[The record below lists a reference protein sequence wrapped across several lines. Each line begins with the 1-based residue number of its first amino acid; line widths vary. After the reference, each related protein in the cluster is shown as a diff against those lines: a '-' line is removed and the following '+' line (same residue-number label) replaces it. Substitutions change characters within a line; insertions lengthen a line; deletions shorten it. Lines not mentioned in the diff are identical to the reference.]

1 MRRFLALTLIA
12 VMAFGVVGLA
22 QDLGTRNNPIKMVL
36 VPSTHGEEILE
47 IGEQIAEALSG
58 LTGYYIE
65 AILQP
70 DYAAMVETFA
80 TSDGD
85 VFGFP
90 ASVQYLSIY
99 NRTNGEASV
108 RLASVRY
115 GATTY
120 YAGLYVRRD
129 SGMSSI
135 TDCAGKVWLATD
147 ELSTSGNVIPQLV
160 FDAWGIEPSEK
171 IFTGSHGPA
180 ITALVEGQGDF
191 ATCYYT
197 APGAPA
203 DWTGANWALGDDL
216 ERWLW
221 DPYNNAPYPAAIRGS
236 LRDVRGSIDDIYG
249 EETLLSE
256 YKCIALIGGEIPNDC
271 VTFAPGFPQDMEDAL
286 VQAIKDHIA
295 TDEGVALWND
305 DKFYEWT
312 EVAEIDDSYYDTLR
326 TAIGQPIP
334 DRD

>member
-1 MRRFLALTLIA
+1 MRKVLTLALA
-12 VMAFGVVGLA
+12 GVLLLGIMGMA
-22 QDLGTRNNPIKMVL
+22 QDIGTIQNPIKMVL
-36 VPSTHGEEILE
+36 VPSTHGAEILE
-47 IGEQIAEALSG
+47 IGEQIAEALFN

-90 ASVQYLSIY
+90 ASVQYLSIFE
-99 NRTNGEASV
+99 RTGGDVSV

-120 YAGLYVRRD
+120 YAGLYTRRD
-129 SGMSSI
+129 SGIDSVL
-135 TDCAGKVWLATD
+135 DCHGKKWLATD
-147 ELSTSGNVIPQLV
+147 ELSTSGNVIPTLV
-160 FDAWGIEPSEK
+160 FEAWGIEPSEK
-171 IFTGSHGPA
+171 VFTGTHGSA

-191 ATCYYT
+191 ATCYFS
-197 APGAPA
+197 APGAP
-203 DWTGANWALGDDL
+203 DGVDDVWELGDNL

-221 DPYNNAPYPAAIRGS
+221 NPYNNAPYLETLRGS
-236 LRDVRGSIDDIYG
+236 LRDVRGSIDDIYSF
-249 EETLLSE
+249 ETLLYNYE
-256 YKCIALIGGEIPNDC
+256 CVALIGGAIPNDC
-271 VTFAPGFPQDMEDAL
+271 VAFGPDFPEDIEDVL

-295 TDEGVALWND
+295 TEAGLALWND

-312 EVAEIDDSYYDTLR
+312 EVAEITDAFYDGLR
-326 TAIGQPIP
+326 AAIGMPIP
-334 DRD
+334 AR

>member
-1 MRRFLALTLIA
+1 VALIA
-12 VMAFGVVGLA
+12 LVVIGLIGFA
-22 QDLGTRNNPIKMVL
+22 QVGTRTNPIKMVL
-36 VPSTHGEEILE
+36 VPSTHGEEILT
-47 IGEQIAEALSG
+47 IGTQVAEALSG

-80 TSDGD
+80 TSNGD

-99 NRTNGEASV
+99 ARTGGNVTA

-120 YAGLYVRRD
+120 QAGLYARRD
-129 SGMSSI
+129 SGINSVL
-135 TDCAGKVWLATD
+135 DCNGKVWLATD
-147 ELSTSGNVIPQLV
+147 ELSTSGNVIPSIV
-160 FDAWGIEPSEK
+160 FENWGIVPSEK
-171 IFTGSHGPA
+171 IFTGSHGAA

-191 ATCYYT
+191 ATCFYSP
-197 APGAPA
+197 PGAPA
-203 DWTGANWALGDDL
+203 GFADKWELGDDL

-221 DPYNNAPYPAAIRGS
+221 DPYNNSVYPEAERGS
-236 LRDVRGSIDDIYG
+236 LRDVRGGIDDIYSF
-249 EETLLSE
+249 ETLIWN
-256 YKCIALIGGEIPNDC
+256 YKCVALIGGNIPNDC
-271 VTFAPGFPQDMEDAL
+271 VAFGPGFDKTMADAL

-295 TDEGVALWND
+295 TDAGLALWNN

-312 EVAEIDDSYYDTLR
+312 QVADITDAYYDGLR
-326 TAIGQPIP
+326 TAIGMPIP
-334 DRD
+334 VR